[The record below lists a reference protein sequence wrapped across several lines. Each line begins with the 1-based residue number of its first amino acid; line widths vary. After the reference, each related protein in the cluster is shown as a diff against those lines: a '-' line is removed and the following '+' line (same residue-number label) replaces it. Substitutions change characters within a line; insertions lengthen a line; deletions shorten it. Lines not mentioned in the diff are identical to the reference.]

1 MAEIPESMNFGASS
15 RWCRFQARERTKPV
29 VRVNVGH
36 TGPFTSFGEPFVGR
50 RVGRPKLPSAHTY

>member
-1 MAEIPESMNFGASS
+1 
-15 RWCRFQARERTKPV
+15 